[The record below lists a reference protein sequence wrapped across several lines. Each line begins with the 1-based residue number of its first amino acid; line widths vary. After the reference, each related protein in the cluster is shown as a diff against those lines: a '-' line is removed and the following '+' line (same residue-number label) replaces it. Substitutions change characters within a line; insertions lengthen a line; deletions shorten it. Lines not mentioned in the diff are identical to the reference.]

1 MARCGRKLR
10 SAGGT
15 GENTQRVWRGRERRF
30 TGGFMERNYEILCL
44 AFLSAQPVAA
54 YSEGPSILHSMSI
67 AHTHY
72 PIIPSVL
79 AVDFPAVWFLD
90 SGFSYSFLRK
100 SKS

>member
-1 MARCGRKLR
+1 
-10 SAGGT
+10 
-15 GENTQRVWRGRERRF
+15 
-30 TGGFMERNYEILCL
+30 MERNYEILCL

-79 AVDFPAVWFLD
+79 AVDFPL
-90 SGFSYSFLRK
+90 SGFWIQGLVILFYVNRSSEHEKNSGDLGKFQVTEIQFFHI
-100 SKS
+100 S